1 MNIILPLINLGKSK
15 YFQKRLYFGDK
26 KKNQLVCVL
35 IRVEVDLL
43 FKHNHFDLQGFKS

>member
-26 KKNQLVCVL
+26 KTQLVCVL

>member
-15 YFQKRLYFGDK
+15 YFKKRLYFGD